1 MAIEVKQTYRGRK
14 TRELPIHPGVYFR
27 DDPLLFGLADF
38 LVETGRAI
46 EIKGGPQ
53 LPEEDSVTVTS
64 VEWKIS
70 EPPDPDEQLVSYG
83 PETLVEEEGLPGAD
97 DIIDAPDD
105 PLPST
110 DEDTAEVETPPTPK
124 PTGKYKRG

>member
-38 LVETGRAI
+38 LVETGRAV

-53 LPEEDSVTVTS
+53 LPA
-64 VEWKIS
+64 
-70 EPPDPDEQLVSYG
+70 EPLV
-83 PETLVEEEGLPGAD
+83 AD
-97 DIIDAPDD
+97 TIIDAPDD
-105 PLPST
+105 PLPFA
-110 DEDTAEVETPPTPK
+110 DEDTAPVVPMSKALPK
-124 PTGKYKRG
+124 GKK